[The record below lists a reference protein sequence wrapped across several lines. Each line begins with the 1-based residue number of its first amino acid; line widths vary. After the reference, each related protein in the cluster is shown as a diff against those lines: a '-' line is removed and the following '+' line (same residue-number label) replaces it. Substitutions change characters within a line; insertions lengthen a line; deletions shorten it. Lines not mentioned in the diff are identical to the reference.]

1 MKKRV
6 LRLLAAFLFLMTFIP
21 ACDLFENCG
30 TCELVTYLNGS
41 EVSRTAPVP
50 YCGDEYDEKKNDPG
64 TFVGNNWVIWE
75 CE

>member
-1 MKKRV
+1 MKKRI
-6 LRLLAAFLFLMTFIP
+6 LRFVVTSLFIITLVP

-30 TCELVTYLNGS
+30 TCELVTYLNKT

-50 YCGDEYDEKKNDPG
+50 YCGEEYDNKKNDPG
-64 TFVGNNWVIWE
+64 TYVGDNWVIWE